1 MNWQIVWW
9 PPFTKRVVSA
19 RAAPVFRASA
29 PGLMQELTRGPR
41 GFKMVSMSDDQAP
54 DPAESAV
61 TFLGFILSLAHTAAV
76 HFGDVPDPVSGQT
89 IPANLPAAQ
98 QMIDI
103 LALLE
108 EKTRGN
114 LTAEERQFLDQILYE
129 LRLRYVEATKQG
141 TPPEP
146 SRIIIP

>member
-1 MNWQIVWW
+1 
-9 PPFTKRVVSA
+9 
-19 RAAPVFRASA
+19 
-29 PGLMQELTRGPR
+29 
-41 GFKMVSMSDDQAP
+41 MSDDHAP
-54 DPAESAV
+54 DPADPTAESAV

-76 HFGDVPDPVSGQT
+76 HFGDVPDPVSGQSN
-89 IPANLPAAQ
+89 PVNLPAAQ

-129 LRLRYVEATKQG
+129 LRLRYVEASQQK
-141 TPPEP
+141 PASEP

>member
-1 MNWQIVWW
+1 M
-9 PPFTKRVVSA
+9 
-19 RAAPVFRASA
+19 
-29 PGLMQELTRGPR
+29 
-41 GFKMVSMSDDQAP
+41 
-54 DPAESAV
+54 
-61 TFLGFILSLAHTAAV
+61 
-76 HFGDVPDPVSGQT
+76 SGQT

-114 LTAEERQFLDQILYE
+114 LTAEERQLLEQILYE
-129 LRLRYVEATKQG
+129 LRLRYVEVSKQRRRQ
-141 TPPEP
+141 EP

>member
-1 MNWQIVWW
+1 MAEDQ
-9 PPFTKRVVSA
+9 SA
-19 RAAPVFRASA
+19 DR
-29 PGLMQELTRGPR
+29 T
-41 GFKMVSMSDDQAP
+41 
-54 DPAESAV
+54 ESAV

-89 IPANLPAAQ
+89 AAANLPAAQ
-98 QMIDI
+98 QMIEI

-129 LRLRYVEATKQG
+129 LRLRYVEASKQG
-141 TPPEP
+141 AAPEP

>member
-1 MNWQIVWW
+1 MAEHEHSKDQDNADSIS
-9 PPFTKRVVSA
+9 F
-19 RAAPVFRASA
+19 AAFV
-29 PGLMQELTRGPR
+29 
-41 GFKMVSMSDDQAP
+41 
-54 DPAESAV
+54 
-61 TFLGFILSLAHTAAV
+61 LSLAHTAAV
-76 HFGDVPDPVSGQT
+76 HFGDIPDPVSGEKSEV
-89 IPANLPAAQ
+89 NLPAAQ

-129 LRLRYVEATKQG
+129 LRLRYVEASQQG
-141 TPPEP
+141 SAPEP